1 MKGAKINRGWRLNI
15 TVEEKDCTYHD
26 FEVRTTVLSITFVDV
41 MNGALA

>member
-1 MKGAKINRGWRLNI
+1 MKGAKINHGRLNI